1 MKNFIYFMLPLCLGL
16 TGCHEENGLLF
27 NEKARVLL
35 TTDIGDYSYSFVW
48 SDAST
53 KRDTVYFPVRVMGG
67 PSDKDRHV
75 VFEQVSEYNVTYTKD
90 KWGYVT
96 DSVVTERAD
105 KAVAGRHYVA
115 FDDPEYQKL
124 SIIPAGKVSS
134 RVGIILLRDAS
145 LATEKVRL
153 RIRLKANDDFEL
165 GERKFLERTV
175 AFSDML
181 ERPSN
186 WGSRL
191 MDRILGTYSNAKH
204 RLMMKVVGEGKKIDE
219 EWIEEAS
226 KSPSF
231 VTYWR
236 MKFIEELEK
245 YNSNQENI
253 DKGLAPMR
261 EDANDP
267 NSALVTFPSNV

>member
-1 MKNFIYFMLPLCLGL
+1 MKKFIYFMLPLCLGL
-16 TGCHEENGLLF
+16 TGCHEEDGLLF

-75 VFEQVSEYNVTYTKD
+75 MLEQVSEYNVTYKKD

-96 DSVVTERAD
+96 DSVVTERTD

-145 LATEKVRL
+145 LTKEKVRL
-153 RIRLKANDDFEL
+153 RIRLKASDDFEL
-165 GERKFLERTV
+165 GERKFLECTV
-175 AFSDML
+175 VFSDML

-186 WGSRL
+186 WGSRY
-191 MDRILGTYSNAKH
+191 MDRILGAYSNAKH
-204 RLMMKVVGEGKKIDE
+204 RLMMKVVGEGTKIDE

-236 MKFIEELEK
+236 MKFIEELEN

-253 DKGLAPMR
+253 DNGLAPMR